1 MNDTFMKEK
10 PIFPLLTSMA
20 LPMVVS
26 MLVNA
31 LYNIVDS
38 LFVARISEEA
48 MTALSLVYP
57 VQNLINAI
65 AIGFSIGIAALIS
78 LHLGAGNKEKA
89 DMAATHGMVLSL
101 IHGVVISIVCTAIM
115 PRFLRSFTSDETV
128 IAMGVTYS
136 RVAFMF
142 AVVIMAAM
150 SFEKIFQAVGRM
162 NITMIGLMGGSVCNI
177 ILDPL
182 LIFGIGPF
190 PKMGIAGAALA
201 TGIGQM
207 VPVIFYLIVYFV
219 SPIPV
224 RLRSGCLKPDAKMAL
239 QLYSIGVPATLN
251 LALPSVLITF
261 LNSLLAVYSQSYVVV
276 LGIYYKLQTFL
287 YLPAN
292 GIVQG
297 LRPIIGYNYGAG
309 EYDRV
314 KKLYRTSMGMCAA
327 IMAVGTVLCLAL
339 SGQLIGLFS
348 SNAETIVIGTSA
360 LRIICVGFI
369 VSTISV
375 VASGSL
381 EGLGMGVQS
390 LVISL
395 CRYIV
400 VIIPLAWLFCRLLG
414 ADGIWNAF
422 WVTEVITAGISMVVY
437 HKSGGLVKLLQR
449 IRLDQVIGIQKVEIF
464 SCCLLNPPIARGGN
478 PSVFLTNRPDKGV
491 FFRYIPA
498 GSPACCRR
506 SRHPPQAP
514 QSPAVFERPSSRG
527 FLPNIAA
534 HYRQESQRILL
545 ASSCHPLLSILR
557 QKRQARV

>member
-182 LIFGIGPF
+182 LIFGIG
-190 PKMGIAGAALA
+190 
-201 TGIGQM
+201 QM

-239 QLYSIGVPATLN
+239 QLYSIGVPAILN

-261 LNSLLAVYSQSYVVV
+261 LNSLLAVCSQSYVVV

-327 IMAVGTVLCLAL
+327 IMAAGTVLCLAL

-348 SNAETIVIGTSA
+348 SNAETIAIGTSA

-400 VIIPLAWLFCRLLG
+400 VIMPLAWLFCRLLG

-437 HKSGGLVKLLQR
+437 HKSVKL
-449 IRLDQVIGIQKVEIF
+449 K
-464 SCCLLNPPIARGGN
+464 
-478 PSVFLTNRPDKGV
+478 
-491 FFRYIPA
+491 
-498 GSPACCRR
+498 
-506 SRHPPQAP
+506 
-514 QSPAVFERPSSRG
+514 
-527 FLPNIAA
+527 
-534 HYRQESQRILL
+534 
-545 ASSCHPLLSILR
+545 
-557 QKRQARV
+557 

>member
-115 PRFLRSFTSDETV
+115 PQFLRSFTSDETV

-150 SFEKIFQAVGRM
+150 AFEKIFQAVGRM

-182 LIFGIGPF
+182 LIF
-190 PKMGIAGAALA
+190 
-201 TGIGQM
+201 GIGQM

-239 QLYSIGVPATLN
+239 QLYSIGVPAILN

-327 IMAVGTVLCLAL
+327 IMAAGTVLCLAL

-348 SNAETIVIGTSA
+348 SNAETIAIGTSA

-400 VIIPLAWLFCRLLG
+400 VIMPLAWLFCRLLG

-422 WVTEVITAGISMVVY
+422 WVTEVITAGISLVVY
-437 HKSGGLVKLLQR
+437 HKSVKL
-449 IRLDQVIGIQKVEIF
+449 K
-464 SCCLLNPPIARGGN
+464 
-478 PSVFLTNRPDKGV
+478 
-491 FFRYIPA
+491 
-498 GSPACCRR
+498 
-506 SRHPPQAP
+506 
-514 QSPAVFERPSSRG
+514 
-527 FLPNIAA
+527 
-534 HYRQESQRILL
+534 
-545 ASSCHPLLSILR
+545 
-557 QKRQARV
+557 

>member
-150 SFEKIFQAVGRM
+150 AFEKIFQAVGRM

-224 RLRSGCLKPDAKMAL
+224 RLRSGCLKPDPKMAL
-239 QLYSIGVPATLN
+239 QLYSIGVPAIIAQGAMSVMNYCVN
-251 LALPSVLITF
+251 LIFGSLDSSYVTAYGIVYKIQQFVLFAAVSLRDAITPIMSFSYGMQNAKRIREGVRCGLLYTSVLMLVCTAAVEILAQPLAGIF
-261 LNSLLAVYSQSYVVV
+261 SLSAGTMGLCVTGLRVLAVSFVFA
-276 LGIYYKLQTFL
+276 G
-287 YLPAN
+287 AN
-292 GIVQG
+292 IAIQG
-297 LRPIIGYNYGAG
+297 VFQA
-309 EYDRV
+309 
-314 KKLYRTSMGMCAA
+314 T
-327 IMAVGTVLCLAL
+327 
-339 SGQLIGLFS
+339 
-348 SNAETIVIGTSA
+348 
-360 LRIICVGFI
+360 
-369 VSTISV
+369 
-375 VASGSL
+375 
-381 EGLGMGVQS
+381 EGGVQS
-390 LVISL
+390 LLVSL
-395 CRYIV
+395 LRQLIFV
-400 VIIPLAWLFCRLLG
+400 LPAAWLFARLLPAG
-414 ADGIWNAF
+414 VWLAF
-422 WVTEVITAGISMVVY
+422 PIAEVLTAVIAAVLLRHTAG
-437 HKSGGLVKLLQR
+437 KG
-449 IRLDQVIGIQKVEIF
+449 RLSQQD
-464 SCCLLNPPIARGGN
+464 
-478 PSVFLTNRPDKGV
+478 
-491 FFRYIPA
+491 
-498 GSPACCRR
+498 
-506 SRHPPQAP
+506 H
-514 QSPAVFERPSSRG
+514 
-527 FLPNIAA
+527 AA
-534 HYRQESQRILL
+534 S
-545 ASSCHPLLSILR
+545 LS
-557 QKRQARV
+557 K

>member
-10 PIFPLLTSMA
+10 AIFPLLTSMA

-150 SFEKIFQAVGRM
+150 AFEKIFQAVGRM

-207 VPVIFYLIVYFV
+207 VPLIFYLIVYFV

-239 QLYSIGVPATLN
+239 QLYSIGVPAILN

-261 LNSLLAVYSQSYVVV
+261 LNSLLAVCSQSYVVV

-309 EYDRV
+309 SLDRV
-314 KKLYRTSMGMCAA
+314 KRCFSLMLRFSLLLSVAGWAA
-327 IMAVGTVLCLAL
+327 VELFPGVFVALFNNKPELVALTVR
-339 SGQLIGLFS
+339 
-348 SNAETIVIGTSA
+348 V
-360 LRIICVGFI
+360 LRIYMAGFFMMGLQ
-369 VSTISV
+369 SACQQTF
-375 VASGSL
+375 VA
-381 EGLGMGVQS
+381 LG
-390 LVISL
+390 
-395 CRYIV
+395 
-400 VIIPLAWLFCRLLG
+400 
-414 ADGIWNAF
+414 
-422 WVTEVITAGISMVVY
+422 
-437 HKSGGLVKLLQR
+437 
-449 IRLDQVIGIQKVEIF
+449 
-464 SCCLLNPPIARGGN
+464 
-478 PSVFLTNRPDKGV
+478 
-491 FFRYIPA
+491 
-498 GSPACCRR
+498 
-506 SRHPPQAP
+506 
-514 QSPAVFERPSSRG
+514 
-527 FLPNIAA
+527 
-534 HYRQESQRILL
+534 
-545 ASSCHPLLSILR
+545 
-557 QKRQARV
+557 QARVSLFLALLRKVILLIPLIYLLPLLLTGNQVFAVYLAEPAADLLAATATGLVFLRRFPRILEARRKQLGA

>member
-20 LPMVVS
+20 LPMVIS
-26 MLVNA
+26 MLVNS

-65 AIGFSIGIAALIS
+65 AIGFSIGISSMIS
-78 LHLGAGNKEKA
+78 LHLGAGNRDRA
-89 DMAATHGMVLSL
+89 DTAATLGMAMSILHG
-101 IHGVVISIVCTAIM
+101 IIASIVSIAIM
-115 PRFLRSFTSDETV
+115 PSFLARFTTDETV

-142 AVVIMAAM
+142 AVIIMAAM

-162 NITMIGLMGGSVCNI
+162 KITMIGLMAGSVCNI

-190 PKMGIAGAALA
+190 PEMGIAGAALA
-201 TGIGQM
+201 TGIGQL
-207 VPVIFYLIVYFV
+207 VPVVFYIIVYFV

-224 RLRSGCLKPDAKMAL
+224 KLRRSCLRPDGKMAL
-239 QLYSIGVPATLN
+239 QLYSIGVPAALN

-261 LNSLLAVYSQSYVVV
+261 LNSLLASFSQSYVVV

-297 LRPIIGYNYGAG
+297 LRPVIGYNYGAR

-314 KKLYRTSMGMCAA
+314 RKIYRTAMGMCAA
-327 IMAVGTVLCLAL
+327 IMVAGTVLCLAL

-348 SNAETIVIGTSA
+348 SNAETIAIGTTA
-360 LRIICVGFI
+360 LRIICIGFI

-375 VASGSL
+375 VVSGSL

-390 LVISL
+390 LIISL
-395 CRYIV
+395 CRYV
-400 VIIPLAWLFCRLLG
+400 VIIMPLAWLFCHFIG
-414 ADGIWNAF
+414 SDGIWNAF
-422 WVTEVITAGISMVVY
+422 WVTEFITAGISLVVY
-437 HKSGGLVKLLQR
+437 HKSVKL
-449 IRLDQVIGIQKVEIF
+449 K
-464 SCCLLNPPIARGGN
+464 
-478 PSVFLTNRPDKGV
+478 
-491 FFRYIPA
+491 
-498 GSPACCRR
+498 
-506 SRHPPQAP
+506 
-514 QSPAVFERPSSRG
+514 
-527 FLPNIAA
+527 
-534 HYRQESQRILL
+534 
-545 ASSCHPLLSILR
+545 
-557 QKRQARV
+557 